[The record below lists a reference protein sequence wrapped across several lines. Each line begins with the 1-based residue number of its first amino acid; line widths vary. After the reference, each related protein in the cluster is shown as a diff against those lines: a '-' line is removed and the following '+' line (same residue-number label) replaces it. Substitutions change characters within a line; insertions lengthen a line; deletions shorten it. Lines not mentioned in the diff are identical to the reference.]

1 MIIETFPAGPFE
13 ANCYIVGDE
22 KTKKGFIIDPSGKPD
37 GILEI
42 VKNLGL
48 DIEFI
53 ILTHGHGDHF
63 TGAYKVKEELK
74 VPLYVHKED
83 EDLVKGETKVLVPIL
98 KNMTLVDIDGFVS
111 EESELTVGNLKLEII
126 ETPGHSMGGICI
138 KVGDV
143 VFTGDS
149 IFFRSIGRCDIGRAS
164 RELLVKSLKEKIL
177 TLDENTILYPG
188 HGPSTTVKDEK
199 ELNPFVK

>member
-1 MIIETFPAGPFE
+1 MIIKTFPAGPFD

-22 KTKKGFIIDPSGKPD
+22 DTNKGFIIDPSGKPD
-37 GILEI
+37 GILEM
-42 VKNLGL
+42 VKNLKL

-63 TGAYKVKEELK
+63 TGAYRVKEELK

-83 EDLVKGETKVLVPIL
+83 EDLIRGETKTLIPIL

-111 EESELTVGNLKLEII
+111 EESTLSVGNLKLEII
-126 ETPGHSMGGICI
+126 ETPGHTMGGICI
-138 KVGDV
+138 KVNNV

-149 IFFRSIGRCDIGRAS
+149 IFFRNIGRCDIGRAS
-164 RELLVKSLKEKIL
+164 RELLVESLKKKIL

-188 HGPSTTVKDEK
+188 HGPATTVKDER